1 MARAGTVRAAHDD
14 EFEVF
19 VRGNRA
25 WLVRFATTLTAGD
38 AHLAED
44 LVQVALVHVYLAK
57 PSRTRDLHSY
67 VRRAVV
73 NGLIDH
79 ERRPFRR
86 RERSAPELPER
97 AAVPST
103 DSVDPELIA
112 ALAAL
117 PVRMRAAIVLRHV
130 EALSV
135 EETARALRCST
146 GNVKSQT
153 SRGLNKLRDLLT
165 PGEPFTATAVASTG
179 TVHSSPAH
187 HTSATTDPRTSGAR
201 EGERTCQTP

>member
-1 MARAGTVRAAHDD
+1 VRAARDD
-14 EFEVF
+14 EFEAF

-25 WLVRFATTLTAGD
+25 WLVRFAGTLTAGD

-44 LVQVALVHVYLAK
+44 LVQAALVRVYLAK
-57 PSRTRDLHSY
+57 PSRARTLHGY

-79 ERRPFRR
+79 ERRPFSR
-86 RERSAPELPER
+86 RERSTPQLPER
-97 AAVPST
+97 AAAASA

-117 PVRMRAAIVLRHV
+117 PVQMRAAVVLRHV
-130 EALSV
+130 EGLSV
-135 EETARALRCST
+135 EETASALGCST

-153 SRGLNKLRDLLT
+153 SRGLDRLRNLLSSGDPAT
-165 PGEPFTATAVASTG
+165 PTASASIAG
-179 TVHSSPAH
+179 PSQGR
-187 HTSATTDPRTSGAR
+187 HTSTTTEPRTCAAR
-201 EGERTCQTP
+201 EGE

>member
-1 MARAGTVRAAHDD
+1 VRAVRED
-14 EFEVF
+14 EFEAF

-25 WLVRFATTLTAGD
+25 WLVRFAGTLTTGD

-44 LVQVALVHVYLAK
+44 LVQAALVRVYLAK
-57 PSRTRDLHSY
+57 PSRTPDLRAY

-79 ERRPFRR
+79 ERRPFSR
-86 RERSAPELPER
+86 RERSTPDLPER
-97 AAVPST
+97 AAATSA

-117 PVRMRAAIVLRHV
+117 PARMRAAVVLRHV
-130 EALSV
+130 EGLSV
-135 EETARALRCST
+135 EETASALGCSA
-146 GNVKSQT
+146 GNVKSQS
-153 SRGLNKLRDLLT
+153 SRGLDRLRDLLS
-165 PGEPFTATAVASTG
+165 PGEPSTAPASASI
-179 TVHSSPAH
+179 VRPSPGR

-201 EGERTCQTP
+201 EGERTCQIP

>member
-1 MARAGTVRAAHDD
+1 VRAARDD
-14 EFEVF
+14 EFEAF

-25 WLVRFATTLTAGD
+25 WLVRFAGTLTAGD

-44 LVQVALVHVYLAK
+44 LVQAALVRVYLAK
-57 PSRTRDLHSY
+57 PSRTPDLRGY

-79 ERRPFRR
+79 ERRPFSR
-86 RERSAPELPER
+86 RERSTPDLPER
-97 AAVPST
+97 AATTSA

-117 PVRMRAAIVLRHV
+117 PARMRAAVVLRHV
-130 EALSV
+130 EGLSV
-135 EETARALRCST
+135 EETASALGCSA
-146 GNVKSQT
+146 GNVKSQ
-153 SRGLNKLRDLLT
+153 SARGLDRLRDLLN
-165 PGEPFTATAVASTG
+165 PGEPSTATASASI
-179 TVHSSPAH
+179 VRPSPGR

-201 EGERTCQTP
+201 EGERTCQIP

>member
-1 MARAGTVRAAHDD
+1 VRAARDE
-14 EFEVF
+14 EFEAF

-25 WLVRFATTLTAGD
+25 WLVRFADTLTAGD

-44 LVQVALVHVYLAK
+44 LVQAALVRVYLAR
-57 PSRTRDLHSY
+57 PSRTPDLHGY

-79 ERRPFRR
+79 ERRPFSR
-86 RERSAPELPER
+86 RERPAPQLPER
-97 AAVPST
+97 AAAAPAGT
-103 DSVDPELIA
+103 VDPELIA

-117 PVRMRAAIVLRHV
+117 PARMRAAVVLRHV
-130 EALSV
+130 EGLSV
-135 EETARALRCST
+135 QETAAALGCST

-153 SRGLNKLRDLLT
+153 ARGLDRLRDLLS
-165 PGEPFTATAVASTG
+165 PGDTATTQ
-179 TVHSSPAH
+179 PRQPRI
-187 HTSATTDPRTSGAR
+187 SATR

>member
-1 MARAGTVRAAHDD
+1 MVRAARDD

-25 WLVRFATTLTAGD
+25 SLVRFATTLTAGD

-44 LVQVALVHVYLAK
+44 LVQAALVRVYLAR
-57 PSRTRDLHSY
+57 PSRARSLQGY

-79 ERRPFRR
+79 ERRPFFR
-86 RERSAPELPER
+86 RERPASELPER
-97 AAVPST
+97 AAATSA
-103 DSVDPELIA
+103 SGVDPELVA

-117 PVRMRAAIVLRHV
+117 PARMRAAVVLRHV
-130 EALSV
+130 EGLSV
-135 EETARALRCST
+135 EETASALRCST

-153 SRGLNKLRDLLT
+153 SRGLDKLRDLLA
-165 PGEPFTATAVASTG
+165 PGAPSTATAGAPAST
-179 TVHSSPAH
+179 VHPSQAH
-187 HTSATTDPRTSGAR
+187 RTSATPNPRTTSA
-201 EGERTCQTP
+201 